1 MPRVISER
9 ERREK
14 KADDEF
20 RMRLGGY
27 MAVSGKSLAD
37 LAAALGIS
45 VQTMYNYRE
54 QPGMMRLREYRRLMD
69 IMGGG

>member
-14 KADDEF
+14 KMDNEF

-54 QPGMMRLREYRRLMD
+54 KPGMMRLREYRRLMD
-69 IMGGG
+69 IIGGG